1 MHVPSQPEVNV
12 GLVGHVDHG
21 KTSLVKAL
29 SGESTDR
36 HSEEIKRGIS
46 IKLGYADT
54 SIFRC
59 EDCERPDCYST
70 QESDLKCEKSV
81 RYVRSISFVDSP
93 GHETLMATMLSG
105 AAIMDGALLIIAA
118 NEKCPQPQTKE
129 HLMALDVIG
138 VRNVIIVQNKID
150 IVSEEQAMK
159 SYNEITQFVKGT
171 FAENAPVVPVSAH
184 HRTNLDYLT
193 WSIEKIIPTPQR
205 DVTRSAR
212 MYIARSFDVNVPGT
226 PIEDLK
232 GGVIGGTISQG
243 RISVGDE
250 IEIVPGK
257 RMEAG
262 NRSVWQPLLTTVV
275 SIHSGGRTFKSAGP
289 GGLIALGTKLDPS
302 ITKSDSLVGR
312 IAGKPGTLPP
322 VRQNFSMEAHLLER
336 VVGSPEEQKIES
348 IKTNEP
354 LMLNLGTSTTVG
366 LVTSARNST
375 CDLSLKIPVCVEE
388 GQRVAISRKFAGKW
402 RLIGFGIVV

>member
-1 MHVPSQPEVNV
+1 MHVSRQPEVNV

-29 SGESTDR
+29 TGTSTDR

-46 IKLGYADT
+46 IKLGYADAH
-54 SIFRC
+54 IFRC
-59 EDCERPDCYST
+59 DGCDKPECYST
-70 QESDLKCEKSV
+70 QEEFLKCDGPVKYMRSV
-81 RYVRSISFVDSP
+81 SFVDSP

-129 HLMALDVIG
+129 HLMALNVIG
-138 VRNVIIVQNKID
+138 VRNLIIVQNKID
-150 IVSEEQAMK
+150 IVTEEQAIR
-159 SYNEITQFVKGT
+159 SYEEITRFVRGT
-171 FAENAPVVPVSAH
+171 FAENAPIVPVSAH

-193 WSIEKIIPTPQR
+193 WSIEKVIPTPER
-205 DVTRSAR
+205 DTSKPVR

-226 PIEDLK
+226 PLDELR

-243 RISVGDE
+243 KLSIGDE
-250 IEIVPGK
+250 IEISPGK
-257 RMEAG
+257 RSESG
-262 NRSVWQPLLTTVV
+262 NKVTWQPLYSTVV
-275 SIHSGGRTFKSAGP
+275 SIQSGGQAFKSAGP
-289 GGLIALGTKLDPS
+289 GGLIAVGTKLDPS
-302 ITKSDSLVGR
+302 LTKSDSLVGK
-312 IAGKPGTLPP
+312 IAGKPGTLPT
-322 VRQNFSMEAHLLER
+322 VMQSFSMETHLLER
-336 VVGSPEEQKIES
+336 VVGSTDEQKIES

-366 LVTSARNST
+366 LVTSARNEL
-375 CDLSLKIPVCVEE
+375 CDVNLKIPVCVEKN
-388 GQRVAISRKFAGKW
+388 QRVAISRKFAGKW